1 VAGDLDRLL
10 RLGIDLVRTAR
21 IQIMASSLGPVK
33 THTREE
39 CEQMV
44 KNETRLNANR
54 RFLDY
59 YISEVVD

>member
-1 VAGDLDRLL
+1 
-10 RLGIDLVRTAR
+10 
-21 IQIMASSLGPVK
+21 MASSLGPVK

-39 CEQMV
+39 CEQMF